1 MRASAEPLSRF
12 INLLI
17 LDTTNL
23 MDTMVSDLAQIHGM
37 EQAMADTEG
46 WNAQPPQDRHD
57 RESAL
62 LTFQLQTPRDVHLA
76 GSALEVLSV
85 FTGEIK
91 EPFLS
96 PDIAERIAAMLNHI
110 LDALVCPACQ
120 NLAVRDPEKYQWDP
134 KATLGTVIE
143 VYLNLSAE
151 GQFVRAVAADREN
164 HRKELFERAYGIA
177 KARHI
182 RSDAELEAWLVFV
195 SRVEEKRVVLELEAE
210 PHGISGE

>member
-1 MRASAEPLSRF
+1 MRASAETLSRF
-12 INLLI
+12 INVLI

-23 MDTMVSDLAQIHGM
+23 MNTMLSDLAQIHGI

-62 LTFQLQTPRDVHLA
+62 LTFQLHTPRDVHLA
-76 GSALEVLSV
+76 GSALEVLSAL
-85 FTGEIK
+85 TREIK

-96 PDIAERIAAMLNHI
+96 PEIAERLAAMLNHI
-110 LDALVCPACQ
+110 LDALVGPACQ
-120 NLAVRDPEKYQWDP
+120 NLAVHDPEKYRWDP

-164 HRKELFERAYGIA
+164 YRKELFERTYGIG
-177 KARHI
+177 KRRHI
-182 RSDAELEAWLVFV
+182 RGDAELEAWLVFV

-210 PHGISGE
+210 PHGISGG